1 MLTDTDNL
9 LYYVYQSKYNREV
22 LDTLAYGMTLEE
34 FLKHRDYVSQ
44 KEDLEYAS
52 YKDESK

>member
-1 MLTDTDNL
+1 
-9 LYYVYQSKYNREV
+9 VYQSKYNKEL
-22 LDTLAYGMTLEE
+22 LDTLVYGMTLDE
-34 FLKHRDYVSQ
+34 FMKHRDYVSQ